1 MRQNIIV
8 LLLFLVIY
16 LSGNNNALSMDIEG
30 LPDNDNSYVFV
41 INKDYSETEGDLN
54 INVSKKLDVR
64 PLSFPACSEVP
75 LQLDECKE
83 SVCVDNSPFG
93 KVYHKIKGKDS
104 QGNCEYVQTTPGFGG
119 IECEFQINNI
129 SMIASLIEKFSTRFA
144 EQKISL
150 NHEENEKLKALLQKN
165 CKIIQDRALHEPI
178 QISKLNKS
186 SSANTT
192 KGTSYDAIQ
201 SENYSFT
208 GPQLNTNKPSESD
221 ASPSK
226 QDVKLAQENK
236 PVALASVNK
245 SIMFTQEVVDTLEQ
259 TLEGKIPSDNSLTS
273 AALSSEKGLGF
284 YLNSIIFI
292 EPEKWAI
299 WVNNKRIIKGEKV
312 PDFDIADVN
321 NNSVILTYSIKNI
334 DKVLPDWRRK
344 LISVTPQSFKSLDE
358 YIKLALDKDN
368 HATISV
374 QLKPNQTF
382 ELSSMHVYEGK

>member
-1 MRQNIIV
+1 
-8 LLLFLVIY
+8 
-16 LSGNNNALSMDIEG
+16 
-30 LPDNDNSYVFV
+30 
-41 INKDYSETEGDLN
+41 
-54 INVSKKLDVR
+54 
-64 PLSFPACSEVP
+64 
-75 LQLDECKE
+75 
-83 SVCVDNSPFG
+83 
-93 KVYHKIKGKDS
+93 
-104 QGNCEYVQTTPGFGG
+104 
-119 IECEFQINNI
+119 
-129 SMIASLIEKFSTRFA
+129 
-144 EQKISL
+144 
-150 NHEENEKLKALLQKN
+150 
-165 CKIIQDRALHEPI
+165 
-178 QISKLNKS
+178 
-186 SSANTT
+186 
-192 KGTSYDAIQ
+192 
-201 SENYSFT
+201 
-208 GPQLNTNKPSESD
+208 
-221 ASPSK
+221 
-226 QDVKLAQENK
+226 
-236 PVALASVNK
+236 
-245 SIMFTQEVVDTLEQ
+245 MFTQEVVDTLEQ